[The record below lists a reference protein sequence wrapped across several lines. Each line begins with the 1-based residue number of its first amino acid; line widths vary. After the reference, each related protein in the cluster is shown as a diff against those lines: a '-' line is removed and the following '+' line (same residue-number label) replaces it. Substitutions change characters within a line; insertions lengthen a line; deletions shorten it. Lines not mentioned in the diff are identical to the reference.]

1 MEAQRTSCSEEFLP
15 TGRSLLTRLKNWD
28 DQEGWREFFE
38 TYWRLIYSVAR
49 KAGFND
55 AEAQDLV
62 QETILAVAR
71 KVRDFH
77 YDPALGS
84 FKSWLL
90 LNVRSRIADQLRR
103 RQARIQTVA
112 PGAGD
117 GPRTALMERVPD
129 PAAELLALYARRWEQ
144 EVCYKELKVDM
155 RPTPY
160 PQSHTP
166 LTAIQEIAALI
177 LAYAVLVDYR
187 VEAAGVGQVGVL
199 RISFLRTLQL
209 VQGLWQS
216 LELSGDLL
224 NPAQVRLVV
233 HRALRQI
240 AEMAIPKRRAR
251 LCPRALRQPVSSRPR
266 VRKNT
271 YRTGSPGYSVGE
283 NYASRRRGEPA
294 AVMRDKSNVA
304 RDYGLMIPEAYPSDR
319 VPLSTVRREK

>member
-1 MEAQRTSCSEEFLP
+1 MEEQRTSCSEEFLP
-15 TGRSLLTRLKNWD
+15 TRRSLLTRLKNWD

-71 KVRDFH
+71 KMRDFH

-129 PAAELLALYARRWEQ
+129 PAADFLDSVWEEEWRHSVFEAALARVKNKVTPRQFQIFDLYALQ
-144 EVCYKELKVDM
+144 QV
-155 RPTPY
+155 
-160 PQSHTP
+160 P
-166 LTAIQEIAALI
+166 LGRITKHLGVTAAQAY
-177 LAYAVLVDYR
+177 LAKHR
-187 VEAAGVGQVGVL
+187 VG
-199 RISFLRTLQL
+199 
-209 VQGLWQS
+209 
-216 LELSGDLL
+216 
-224 NPAQVRLVV
+224 RLVRKEV
-233 HRALRQI
+233 
-240 AEMAIPKRRAR
+240 ER
-251 LCPRALRQPVSSRPR
+251 LETKML
-266 VRKNT
+266 
-271 YRTGSPGYSVGE
+271 
-283 NYASRRRGEPA
+283 
-294 AVMRDKSNVA
+294 
-304 RDYGLMIPEAYPSDR
+304 
-319 VPLSTVRREK
+319 